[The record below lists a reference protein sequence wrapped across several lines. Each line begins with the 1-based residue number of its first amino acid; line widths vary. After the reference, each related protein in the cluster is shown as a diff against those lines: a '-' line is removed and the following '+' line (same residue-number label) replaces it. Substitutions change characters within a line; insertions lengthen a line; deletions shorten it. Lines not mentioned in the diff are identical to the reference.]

1 MQQLNLSFGAFDFIL
16 TPDDEYV
23 FLEVNS
29 SGQWGWIEDITK
41 MPISETI
48 ANTLANPPKS

>member
-29 SGQWGWIEDITK
+29 SGQSGWIEDITK
-41 MPISETI
+41 MPISKAI